1 MLFINVGPP
10 VSEITSQNDFNEAK
24 DKSEIFFLYA
34 GEEKGPLWDNYLKV
48 ECNDKSNWDIKKKFS
63 FNFL

>member
-1 MLFINVGPP
+1 MLFINIGPP

-34 GEEKGPLWDNYLKV
+34 GEEKGPLWENYLKV
-48 ECNDKSNWDIKKKFS
+48 GCYEKLPVKIKRI
-63 FNFL
+63 